1 MGNYKFDNIY
11 LNRHSGVPAHFGC
24 TFGLVKGLQD
34 GKIVYDD
41 WVVAPKLFNDGDAN
55 GKHTYSGSSL
65 TFQQVGDTHTLSSAS
80 VAGLGSIDRLDKFFN
95 PSPSASTTHTHI
107 YTNDFWPLDAAKE
120 KKDPLFGSYS
130 NPIYYQGFK
139 SDDGVNGSNWTDE
152 STALPVSD
160 DGQAHNSFFGMQY
173 AVEFTL
179 TPDYIGP
186 LEYTFFGDDD
196 MWVFLDNTLVC
207 DIGGV
212 HSSVGE
218 YVDLWDYLSQE
229 GRTETEK
236 HTLTVFYTE
245 RGASGSTCYMN
256 FTLPSVSGINIKQTT
271 GGLMVYKEVSG
282 EADPEQAFT
291 FHAVFT
297 SSDGSALTDDHTCY
311 RYNANGVR
319 IDQFNLHS
327 GGSFQLKAG
336 EHLEILN
343 LPVGTSYAIVE
354 DSAVGY
360 TTTHTVNGVVSA
372 GANATGVIVKD
383 TLNEVVF
390 TNTRGTVPLRLQKL
404 DQDGNPLS
412 GAVFRLQ
419 NADGDTINVVKNGDG
434 SYSAVSRAADVIEPG
449 KLYYITAAG
458 DQSYVV

>member
-1 MGNYKFDNIY
+1 M
-11 LNRHSGVPAHFGC
+11 
-24 TFGLVKGLQD
+24 
-34 GKIVYDD
+34 
-41 WVVAPKLFNDGDAN
+41 
-55 GKHTYSGSSL
+55 
-65 TFQQVGDTHTLSSAS
+65 GDTHTLTAAS

-139 SDDGVNGSNWTDE
+139 SDDGVNGSNWVDE

-245 RGASGSTCYMN
+245 RGASA
-256 FTLPSVSGINIKQTT
+256 P
-271 GGLMVYKEVSG
+271 
-282 EADPEQAFT
+282 P
-291 FHAVFT
+291 
-297 SSDGSALTDDHTCY
+297 
-311 RYNANGVR
+311 
-319 IDQFNLHS
+319 
-327 GGSFQLKAG
+327 
-336 EHLEILN
+336 
-343 LPVGTSYAIVE
+343 
-354 DSAVGY
+354 
-360 TTTHTVNGVVSA
+360 
-372 GANATGVIVKD
+372 AT
-383 TLNEVVF
+383 
-390 TNTRGTVPLRLQKL
+390 
-404 DQDGNPLS
+404 
-412 GAVFRLQ
+412 
-419 NADGDTINVVKNGDG
+419 
-434 SYSAVSRAADVIEPG
+434 
-449 KLYYITAAG
+449 
-458 DQSYVV
+458 